1 MFKNL
6 KVLPLVK
13 YGFIA
18 AALFSVP
25 MIFFVRESTFSQ
37 SWLLYLG
44 NFMFMLSVAAYMVY
58 FSERKNE
65 NASTTSHL
73 LTGHVVTV
81 IGVILAV
88 IISLIALSIL
98 VPGIFQ
104 SGQADQVLERAP
116 AQVQGRKTNG
126 LVFMVL
132 MNAIVG
138 NVSTGS
144 FISIILA
151 YYQKRDQTKEG
162 IPLNEGRKA

>member
-13 YGFIA
+13 YGLLA
-18 AALFSVP
+18 AVLFSIP
-25 MIFFVRESTFSQ
+25 MIFFIRESTFSQ

-44 NFMFMLSVAAYMVY
+44 NFLFMLSVAGYMIY

-73 LTGHVVTV
+73 ITGHVVTV
-81 IGVILAV
+81 IGVIVALIV
-88 IISLIALSIL
+88 SLIAIFLF

-116 AQVQGRKTNG
+116 AQEQGRKTDG
-126 LVFMVL
+126 LIFMVL
-132 MNAIVG
+132 MNAVVG

-144 FISIILA
+144 FVSIILS

-162 IPLNEGRKA
+162 IPLDEGRRA